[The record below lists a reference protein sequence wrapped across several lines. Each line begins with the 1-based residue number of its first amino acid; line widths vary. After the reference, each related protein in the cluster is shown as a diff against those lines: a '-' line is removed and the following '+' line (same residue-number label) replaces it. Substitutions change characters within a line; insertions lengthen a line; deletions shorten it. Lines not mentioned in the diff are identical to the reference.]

1 MFASYPLERATR
13 EAAPSRIIPHCFG
26 PNFFSNLLF
35 IAPSVYPMNL
45 LDEGGGGEFNSG
57 IFALDRVY
65 AIISINAV
73 RKKGGALI
81 SHFRPDEKDNIVLF
95 PKTLDYYQIELTRML
110 ETERYGEA
118 ADLLR
123 FLLQCQGEDPRHY
136 EEWRA
141 LLEWLTDAFP
151 ELQNGSPAAE
161 DDGYETE
168 EALARRHVEAKL
180 EQDQEYAG
188 KLLSAVI
195 DKPLSEQTLLALD
208 QLAYLDRP
216 EVDEALTEWL
226 HQEELHPLLQ
236 YRVLQ
241 TLRRRGTVGTLAIE
255 RAGEKVEID
264 IESVPLKPD
273 DFPPAV
279 QEVPERVGEQTQVHD
294 PTLFYFAQ
302 ELWSQIVMGLYG
314 GRDYRSLIDGDDTV
328 IDIWAAALHQLVA
341 DSLPDGKTD
350 EEIRALYGITDEHRF
365 RFEQVSRSIRQVVA
379 VSGVQER

>member
-1 MFASYPLERATR
+1 M
-13 EAAPSRIIPHCFG
+13 
-26 PNFFSNLLF
+26 
-35 IAPSVYPMNL
+35 
-45 LDEGGGGEFNSG
+45 
-57 IFALDRVY
+57 DRVY
-65 AIISINAV
+65 AIISINVA

-141 LLEWLTDAFP
+141 LLDWLTEAFP
-151 ELQNGSPAAE
+151 GLQNGSPDAE
-161 DDGYETE
+161 DYGPETE
-168 EALARRHVEAKL
+168 ESLARRHVEAKL
-180 EQDQEYAG
+180 EQDQNYAS
-188 KLLSAVI
+188 KLLSAVM

-208 QLAYLDRP
+208 QLAYLNRP
-216 EVDEALTEWL
+216 EVDEALIEWL

-241 TLRRRGTVGTLAIE
+241 TLRRRGTQGTLSMM
-255 RAGEKVEID
+255 RAGEKVEIE

-273 DFPPAV
+273 EFPPAV
-279 QEVPERVGEQTQVHD
+279 QEVLERVGEQTQVHD

-350 EEIRALYGITDEHRF
+350 EEIRALYGITDEHRL
-365 RFEQVSRSIRQVVA
+365 RFEQVCRSIRLFLA